1 MKGLIQYIP
10 LVFLGGGIG
19 ATLRFLLSVIV
30 VQFTQKAW
38 AGTLFVNIIGCIA
51 LYFGVKFAHF
61 HTREMNFLIK
71 IGLIS
76 SLTTFS
82 AFAFE
87 IVDLL
92 KSGNFLEAGL
102 VLSLNILFG
111 VFIGI
116 WMLR

>member
-19 ATLRFLLSVIV
+19 ATLRFLLSVIA

-38 AGTLFVNIIGCIA
+38 AGTLFVNIVGCIA
-51 LYFGVKFAHF
+51 LYAGVKYAHF
-61 HTREMNFLIK
+61 HSREMNFLFK

-92 KSGNFLEAGL
+92 KSGSFGEAAL
-102 VLSLNILFG
+102 VLCLNIFFG
-111 VFIGI
+111 ILIGI